1 MNISTNNQ
9 EVIININGVNYSWSM
24 FVNGFKYRFLD
35 DKIQEI
41 TTIKKE
47 NKKINNMFPAYYKS
61 IRSNL
66 VVLATGSTS
75 GIVVIGN
82 NHHKLGF
89 MSSTWVDF
97 NGDSDWIKINQDE
110 FNKIKAE
117 QNTSDPTNSKY
128 NSLQLHCYEQS
139 QEINELHGRIKLLEE
154 AGDRMFE
161 IGKRIVHQNG
171 EDMYWIR
178 KLEEELT
185 EWIATKEAK
194 P

>member
-139 QEINELHGRIKLLEE
+139 QEINELQNRIRQLEKVS
-154 AGDRMFE
+154 ASLIE
-161 IGKRIVHQNG
+161 IVEGVSSERWNVDGFRLKDTPEWV
-171 EDMYWIR
+171 EFYVTVR
-178 KLEEELT
+178 KS
-185 EWIATKEAK
+185 K
-194 P
+194 